1 MSGADRIGGQDVQVL
16 RLEELVQRYQT
27 PARLGNAT
35 ERMVDDHQVVLG
47 SRLLEWLVAE
57 RGERAELAFHGRPRG
72 ARLPGLGA
80 CSQRADAAGVVPAE
94 HAEPRHCATP
104 SGRRTG
110 GQLPSVWRVVA
121 SFAERPLPLTIG
133 TERLG
138 FGAILEN
145 VRAGESVDYEL
156 VSKGV
161 KGRAARGD

>member
-1 MSGADRIGGQDVQVL
+1 MSGAGIGGQDVQVL

-57 RGERAELAFHGRPRG
+57 RGERAGTRIPRSS
-72 ARLPGLGA
+72 PGCAPPTFGA

-138 FGAILEN
+138 FGAIWKTF
-145 VRAGESVDYEL
+145 VRANP
-156 VSKGV
+156 
-161 KGRAARGD
+161 